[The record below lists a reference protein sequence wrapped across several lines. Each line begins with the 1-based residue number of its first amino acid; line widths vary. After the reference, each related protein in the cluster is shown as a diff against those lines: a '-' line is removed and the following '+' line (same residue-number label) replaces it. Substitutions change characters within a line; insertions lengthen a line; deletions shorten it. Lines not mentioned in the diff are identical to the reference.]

1 MFHCSYRDLHMVL
14 YKDKPGLNNFEVFK
28 LYSWRVKAGSKMIHP
43 LVLTTQGIAQL
54 KQNSVGS
61 R

>member
-1 MFHCSYRDLHMVL
+1 MVL